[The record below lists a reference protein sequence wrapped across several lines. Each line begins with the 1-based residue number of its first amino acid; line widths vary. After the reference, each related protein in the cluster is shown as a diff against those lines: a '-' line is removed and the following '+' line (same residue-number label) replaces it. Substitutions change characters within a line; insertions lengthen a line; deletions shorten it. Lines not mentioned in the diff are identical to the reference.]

1 MAGILFDRQKDYHWL
16 AWKGILL
23 EGRDR
28 IFVIQTAA
36 AFFTSFSALLMEAQD
51 LLLVE
56 SMAPLSSNKQKEERW
71 GTLLVDSNHSLRQL
85 SLYCRGPWITIW
97 IGVPIRISLF
107 RPRRQDD
114 WVSFP
119 TRTLAIPCKI
129 IIKNETLCHYHQK
142 ERLHVF
148 IVPTPPCAFLW
159 TGKPLLSLS
168 SGQVVKQKNALPSI
182 TRVSERLLSVQSRTI
197 TTRIWAVSF

>member
-1 MAGILFDRQKDYHWL
+1 
-16 AWKGILL
+16 
-23 EGRDR
+23 
-28 IFVIQTAA
+28 
-36 AFFTSFSALLMEAQD
+36 MEAQD
-51 LLLVE
+51 RLLVE
-56 SMAPLSSNKQKEERW
+56 SMAPLSSNKQKEEGW
-71 GTLLVDSNHSLRQL
+71 GTFLVDSNHSLRQL

-114 WVSFP
+114 WGLFSYTHASYP
-119 TRTLAIPCKI
+119 LQD
-129 IIKNETLCHYHQK
+129 HHK
-142 ERLHVF
+142 EWNLMPLSPKGKTSCIHRSYSPF
-148 IVPTPPCAFLW
+148 GWW

>member
-1 MAGILFDRQKDYHWL
+1 
-16 AWKGILL
+16 
-23 EGRDR
+23 
-28 IFVIQTAA
+28 
-36 AFFTSFSALLMEAQD
+36 MEAQD

-71 GTLLVDSNHSLRQL
+71 GTFLVDSNHSLRQL

-114 WVSFP
+114 WGLFSYTHASYP
-119 TRTLAIPCKI
+119 LQD
-129 IIKNETLCHYHQK
+129 HHK
-142 ERLHVF
+142 EWNLVPLSPKGKTSCIHRSYSPLRLLF
-148 IVPTPPCAFLW
+148 WW